1 MLPWEAAAGAP
12 LSLRRGGRAS
22 CAFEHRRPQRD
33 DASILGA
40 SRAAEARTGYKH
52 CLPPKWLAALPMVR
66 LRLRKDVIA
75 TGENSGYQ
83 ARCTRPCPRAASA
96 VHTPCTRHAHA
107 MHTPCTPQA
116 RAMHT
121 PCIRYAT
128 QATPH
133 LMLYVLHEPI
143 AAEGDLPVVRRLLLT
158 SANLSAAPWGYARG
172 EQLSM
177 GQSARARHPPPR
189 PAVAGGRRRLP
200 KTSGLHEAALW
211 GRRQQ
216 GPRILWEAKR
226 GCGAARCPT
235 WSLK

>member
-1 MLPWEAAAGAP
+1 
-12 LSLRRGGRAS
+12 
-22 CAFEHRRPQRD
+22 
-33 DASILGA
+33 
-40 SRAAEARTGYKH
+40 
-52 CLPPKWLAALPMVR
+52 MVR

-83 ARCTRPCPRAASA
+83 ARCTRSCPRAASA

-172 EQLSM
+172 EQLRM

-189 PAVAGGRRRLP
+189 PAGRSGSP
-200 KTSGLHEAALW
+200 ETSAEDQRPA
-211 GRRQQ
+211 
-216 GPRILWEAKR
+216 R
-226 GCGAARCPT
+226 GCPLGPPSAGPAHPVGGKEGLRRGSMPNLAAEV
-235 WSLK
+235 SK